1 VGAIEEMVAARAR
14 MVTRFLMPPKMLLHA
29 TPQLQRVRGGWV
41 PPLSG
46 SVCGSW
52 PIDNRPQLAK
62 LPHKGVNMLP

>member
-1 VGAIEEMVAARAR
+1 M
-14 MVTRFLMPPKMLLHA
+14 
-29 TPQLQRVRGGWV
+29 RVRGGWV